1 MVENPN
7 RKVEKLLPEERLGG
21 NGLFARITVFPG
33 REIDYHEHHGETE
46 TYHIIA
52 GEGVYGDNGAE
63 RAIYA
68 ETGSLTDR
76 KKPAKSYDFADF
88 LSYRNTIDFRTPDLK
103 ITVRETTLQSSLW
116 LFCIISRFKLQNPMI
131 LCQHLHLA
139 DGNGVEFCQPF
150 RLRYSFIDEH
160 SIQIFQ
166 I

>member
-63 RAIYA
+63 RAFYA

-88 LSYRNTIDFRTPDLK
+88 LVRPTGFEPAAFRVGVIRPSSQKPLRRKGLVETAQISGILK
-103 ITVRETTLQSSLW
+103 KNLGSLTAH
-116 LFCIISRFKLQNPMI
+116 S
-131 LCQHLHLA
+131 
-139 DGNGVEFCQPF
+139 
-150 RLRYSFIDEH
+150 LRGFLR
-160 SIQIFQ
+160 
-166 I
+166 

>member
-63 RAIYA
+63 RAFYA

-76 KKPAKSYDFADF
+76 KKPAKYLSSDAFPGGSRRKSALILF
-88 LSYRNTIDFRTPDLK
+88 LSGTKPL
-103 ITVRETTLQSSLW
+103 
-116 LFCIISRFKLQNPMI
+116 
-131 LCQHLHLA
+131 LA
-139 DGNGVEFCQPF
+139 
-150 RLRYSFIDEH
+150 
-160 SIQIFQ
+160 
-166 I
+166 

>member
-76 KKPAKSYDFADF
+76 KKPAISYDFADF
-88 LSYRNTIDFRTPDLK
+88 LSYLNTIDFFEIYFQK
-103 ITVRETTLQSSLW
+103 IV
-116 LFCIISRFKLQNPMI
+116 
-131 LCQHLHLA
+131 
-139 DGNGVEFCQPF
+139 V
-150 RLRYSFIDEH
+150 
-160 SIQIFQ
+160 
-166 I
+166 